1 MSFVPVPAVFSR
13 HCQKS
18 KRWTTN
24 SRGSQNTRCLMCIP
38 QNAVPATAPLSND
51 QARSPGNTEDIAWQK
66 HTSKTHR
73 NTDWSTLFGTFGSH
87 NLQKKQNASR
97 PDSHNPMEMSSL
109 QWMGKMCD
117 FSGKQTI
124 TNVQLHVTVIIY
136 IYILDV
142 QISLLQQAS
151 RNPLSDLTRTFSAC
165 CLPSP
170 AALHPATKPN
180 SPGAIARAQ
189 RPASSSPLLVMR

>member
-136 IYILDV
+136 IY
-142 QISLLQQAS
+142 
-151 RNPLSDLTRTFSAC
+151 
-165 CLPSP
+165 
-170 AALHPATKPN
+170 
-180 SPGAIARAQ
+180 
-189 RPASSSPLLVMR
+189 